1 MRNAAVRQVCAMK
14 LTERDAARAPRL
26 TTWKSQSVARVLT
39 KTITRLNTQL
49 LIRACVQWLSY
60 SLETSV
66 RWSRT
71 GHNSNAGTTE
81 RDPVPVIKYWWSLIG
96 ESEILQLRER
106 ERVGS
111 LFTRWI
117 EMDFSG
123 FGFVES
129 LFWYSHARINLR
141 ILSWLVMED
150 VHSQLSVNFCPV
162 FEYLVFALLA

>member
-1 MRNAAVRQVCAMK
+1 MRNATVRQVCAMK

-26 TTWKSQSVARVLT
+26 TTWKSQSVAGVLT

-71 GHNSNAGTTE
+71 GHNSNAGTTV
-81 RDPVPVIKYWWSLIG
+81 RDPLPVIKYWWSLIG

-106 ERVGS
+106 VGS

-117 EMDFSG
+117 EVDFSG

-129 LFWYSHARINLR
+129 LSWHSHTRINLQ
-141 ILSWLVMED
+141 ILSWFVTED
-150 VHSQLSVNFCPV
+150 VHSQLSVSFCPV
-162 FEYLVFALLA
+162 FEYLVFALPA